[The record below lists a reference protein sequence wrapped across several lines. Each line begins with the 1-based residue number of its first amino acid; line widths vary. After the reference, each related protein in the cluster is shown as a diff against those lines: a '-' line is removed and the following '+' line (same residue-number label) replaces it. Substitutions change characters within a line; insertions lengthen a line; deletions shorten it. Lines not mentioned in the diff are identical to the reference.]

1 MTSLRGKVAVVTG
14 ASSGV
19 GKATVKALVGEGV
32 RVTAVARGGDGLRA
46 LRAEAGPRVETVQ
59 ADASDPAVADRLI
72 RELKPDLVVLAAGIQ
87 PPMGP
92 LGEQTWESFS
102 ETWNTDLK
110 AAFHFMR
117 AAVTTPLREGSAVIV
132 VSSGAAIN
140 GSHLSG
146 GYAGA
151 KRMQWLLAGY
161 AQTHANAKKLGI
173 RFLAVLPKQ
182 LIEGTKIAA
191 LASSSYAAWQ
201 GISPREY
208 MSRYEVPLDAQKV
221 AAAIVAGL
229 RGDVAAGVTAI
240 AVSGKGI
247 EPLA

>member
-1 MTSLRGKVAVVTG
+1 
-14 ASSGV
+14 
-19 GKATVKALVGEGV
+19 
-32 RVTAVARGGDGLRA
+32 
-46 LRAEAGPRVETVQ
+46 
-59 ADASDPAVADRLI
+59 
-72 RELKPDLVVLAAGIQ
+72 
-87 PPMGP
+87 
-92 LGEQTWESFS
+92 
-102 ETWNTDLK
+102 
-110 AAFHFMR
+110 

-161 AQTHANAKKLGI
+161 AQTHAKARKLGI

-182 LIEGTKIAA
+182 LIEGTKNGA
-191 LASSSYAAWQ
+191 LASASDAALE
-201 GISPREY
+201 GIRPQEY
-208 MSRYEVPLDAQKV
+208 VRRFEVPLDARKV
-221 AAAIVAGL
+221 AAAIVGGL

>member
-19 GKATVKALVGEGV
+19 GKATVQALIAEGV
-32 RVTAVARGGDGLRA
+32 RVTAVARGGDGLHA
-46 LRAEAGPRVETVQ
+46 LRAEAGGVETVQ
-59 ADASDPAVADRLI
+59 ADASDPAIADRLI
-72 RELKPDLVVLAAGIQ
+72 GELKPDLVVLAAGIQ
-87 PPMGP
+87 PTMGP
-92 LGEQTWESFS
+92 LAEQTWESFS

-110 AAFHFMR
+110 AAFHFMS
-117 AAVTTPLREGSAVIV
+117 AALTTPLREGSVVIV

-161 AQTHANAKKLGI
+161 AQTQANAKKLGV

-182 LIEGTKIAA
+182 LIEGTKIGA
-191 LASSSYAAWQ
+191 LASSSYGAWL
-201 GISPREY
+201 GITPQEY
-208 MSRYEVPLDAQKV
+208 MSRFEAPLDAQKV
-221 AAAIVAGL
+221 AAAIVGGL

-240 AVSGKGI
+240 AVSGKGV
-247 EPLA
+247 EPLG

>member
-19 GKATVKALVGEGV
+19 GKATVQALVAEDV
-32 RVTAVARGGDGLRA
+32 RVTALARGGDGLRA
-46 LRAEAGPRVETVQ
+46 LRAEAGPGVETVQ

-72 RELKPDLVVLAAGIQ
+72 RELKPDLVVLA
-87 PPMGP
+87 
-92 LGEQTWESFS
+92 
-102 ETWNTDLK
+102 WNTDLK

-173 RFLAVLPKQ
+173 RFLAVLPIQ
-182 LIEGTKIAA
+182 LIEGTKISV

-208 MSRYEVPLDAQKV
+208 MSRFEVPLDVQKV
-221 AAAIVAGL
+221 AAAIVGGL

-240 AVSGKGI
+240 AVSGKGV
-247 EPLA
+247 EPLG